1 MKTAKEL
8 QLERDVEKL
17 ARDSKTMKLHLPLEK
32 RLDRVEQLVAD
43 TCDVLLRTSLAP
55 R

>member
-1 MKTAKEL
+1 MKTPKQF
-8 QLERDVEKL
+8 QLDREVEKL
-17 ARDSKTMKLHLPLEK
+17 ARDSKTMKQHLPLEK

-43 TCDVLLRTSLAP
+43 TCDVLLKISLAP